1 HSDLPVLDI
10 GRVVTRYQI
19 TLDVK
24 DQPGVL
30 AAVARILSDGGVSVE
45 TVQQSVPSHTG
56 PVVVAG
62 SASPGDG
69 PIHGGG
75 RATATLVIG
84 THEAE
89 EAALAAT
96 VEALAASDVVI
107 AISSVLRVE
116 GS

>member
-1 HSDLPVLDI
+1 VLEI
-10 GRVVTRYQI
+10 GRVITRYQI
-19 TLDVK
+19 TLDVA

-45 TVQQSVPSHTG
+45 TVQQTIGTHSGIVTLPDA
-56 PVVVAG
+56 AG
-62 SASPGDG
+62 RPGTA
-69 PIHGGG
+69 P
-75 RATATLVIG
+75 TATLVIG

-96 VEALAASDVVI
+96 VESLAASDVVK

>member
-1 HSDLPVLDI
+1 
-10 GRVVTRYQI
+10 
-19 TLDVK
+19 
-24 DQPGVL
+24 
-30 AAVARILSDGGVSVE
+30 
-45 TVQQSVPSHTG
+45 
-56 PVVVAG
+56 
-62 SASPGDG
+62 
-69 PIHGGG
+69 
-75 RATATLVIG
+75 VIG